1 MVLGGNKRML
11 NNVLVALVMLVLSVS
26 CAHADPFGGRHP
38 REGGRQQ
45 GGQMQPQPPRD
56 FQRGYSP
63 SGERRE
69 NMGPQRLSPDERRQL
84 RRDIQDAGRDIY
96 PPRR

>member
-1 MVLGGNKRML
+1 MVSNA
-11 NNVLVALVMLVLSVS
+11 LVALMMLVLSVT
-26 CAHADPFGGRHP
+26 CAHADPFGGRHA
-38 REGGRQQ
+38 REGGRPQ
-45 GGQMQPQPPRD
+45 GGPLQPQPPRD

-84 RRDIQDAGRDIY
+84 RRDIQDAGRDLY